1 MAARSTSKAP
11 DRPLRGGK
19 GGNFDGGIRIVAALG
34 GGWLPSNLRGTTSHA
49 LTHLADLYATMI
61 DAAGITEDDSSG
73 ASSALMP
80 AIDGRSM
87 WPQWLSNQT
96 DERSIVIDASRDVHD
111 GSIGTVVLT
120 QTAGGGQLFK
130 LSTSNLLLCTDHRIG
145 RSPRAHRT
153 ATAMAPRLWAVT
165 ARRAWPRRVC
175 TSSMLT
181 RARRV
186 ASTLRQTLISWLQCS
201 ARPTS
206 RSTRCL

>member
-1 MAARSTSKAP
+1 MTRLRLRAAADDTLLVVASDNGGAINQQGSN
-11 DRPLRGGK
+11 RPLRGGK

-61 DAAGITEDDSSG
+61 DAAGITGEDDSSG

-111 GSIGTVVLT
+111 GSIGTGAYVPG
-120 QTAGGGQLFK
+120 A
-130 LSTSNLLLCTDHRIG
+130 C
-145 RSPRAHRT
+145 
-153 ATAMAPRLWAVT
+153 
-165 ARRAWPRRVC
+165 
-175 TSSMLT
+175 
-181 RARRV
+181 
-186 ASTLRQTLISWLQCS
+186 LISVAGKWAALAAIHS
-201 ARPTS
+201 W
-206 RSTRCL
+206 